1 MFGLASGYYQN
12 YLKPPDVRLLLVG
25 LDGAGKTALLER
37 LKVTDFKRR
46 IQSSSGKR
54 LTLDTNTFQ
63 KRTPAPQDDDDDHD
77 ENDDVDD
84 DSQPKLEISSSI
96 EPRSNADVDVDVD
109 VNVNVNMN
117 NRHDHRQLRN
127 RMCPTTL
134 PNLKKQMDGDNDEEY
149 VYDFPSAKTVGIKN
163 RHKDTT
169 KAVNHSSDG
178 HEDHH
183 FSSNQ
188 CSNGNRNEN
197 EHSDIVQDPS
207 NVKKKLSDRT
217 LTHLSDSML
226 TADENKGLGGEGIQ
240 EKQYDLKTDKTMFP
254 LHLIKPTVGMN
265 LGKLEG
271 GGAKVKIMD
280 LGGATTMR
288 PLWERY
294 YADVHGIAFVVDIS
308 PTSPMSKLMESRAFY
323 RCMRDDESLMGIPIV
338 IFGNKVDERCNWER
352 ENGDTASA
360 GSMTGN
366 GEFREGCGTVGEVES
381 SGEETLG
388 LSDGNSLI
396 EITELFL
403 SAPRGSASRNS
414 NYLEPSNGLAMEEE
428 IAFFAGSAK
437 TGAGVREAF
446 EWLIHEAKVVEKERQ
461 LKIG

>member
-12 YLKPPDVRLLLVG
+12 YLKPPDVRILLVG

-37 LKVTDFKRR
+37 LKVTDFKSRRR
-46 IQSSSGKR
+46 ISSGTR
-54 LTLDTNTFQ
+54 LTLDSNTFQ
-63 KRTPAPQDDDDDHD
+63 KRTPAPQDDDDDDDHD

-84 DSQPKLEISSSI
+84 DSQSKREIASSS
-96 EPRSNADVDVDVD
+96 EPRSNADGNVTVNL
-109 VNVNVNMN
+109 NVNGNRN
-117 NRHDHRQLRN
+117 NGHDHRQIRT
-127 RMCPTTL
+127 RMCPTTSL
-134 PNLKKQMDGDNDEEY
+134 NLQKQMDGDNDEEY
-149 VYDFPSAKTVGIKN
+149 VNDFPSPSTVGIKN

-169 KAVNHSSDG
+169 KTLNHSSDG
-178 HEDHH
+178 HEDRT
-183 FSSNQ
+183 FFSNQ
-188 CSNGNRNEN
+188 SSNGNRNEN
-197 EHSDIVQDPS
+197 GDSDIVPDPS
-207 NVKKKLSDRT
+207 NVKKNLSDR
-217 LTHLSDSML
+217 ML
-226 TADENKGLGGEGIQ
+226 TGGGDEGLGGEGNQ
-240 EKQYDLKTDKTMFP
+240 GKQYDLKTNKTMFP
-254 LHLIKPTVGMN
+254 LRLIKPTVGMN

-271 GGAKVKIMD
+271 GGAKVKVMD

-338 IFGNKVDERCNWER
+338 IFGNKVDERCDWER
-352 ENGDTASA
+352 DDGDAASA
-360 GSMTGN
+360 GSVTGN

-381 SGEETLG
+381 SGETTLG
-388 LSDGNSLI
+388 LTGGSSLI
-396 EITELFL
+396 DITELFL

-414 NYLEPSNGLAMEEE
+414 NYLEPSNGLAMEDE